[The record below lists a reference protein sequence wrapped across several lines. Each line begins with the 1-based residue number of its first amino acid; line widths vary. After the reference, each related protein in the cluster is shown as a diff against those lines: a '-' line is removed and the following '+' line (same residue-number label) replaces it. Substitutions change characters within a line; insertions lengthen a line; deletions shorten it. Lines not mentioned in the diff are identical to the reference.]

1 EATMDAELIAS
12 GQRAEHYEMAAYGTL
27 IAWAQSMGHTEAVNL
42 LQEILEDEKAADEKL
57 TNLAESG
64 MNQEAAEA
72 AHGEDEEDEEEET
85 PSRSRSKGG
94 SATAV
99 ATPRRRR

>member
-1 EATMDAELIAS
+1 
-12 GQRAEHYEMAAYGTL
+12 
-27 IAWAQSMGHTEAVNL
+27 MGHTEAVNL
-42 LQEILEDEKAADEKL
+42 LQEILEEEKAADEKL

-64 MNQEAAEA
+64 INQEAAEA

-85 PSRSRSKGG
+85 PSRGRSKGG